1 MKIAR
6 LFIIALLIGCSQL
19 HAQTTPRIIV
29 GGERFD
35 QYLPLLK
42 DKKVALVVNQ
52 SSIVAYPPYE
62 RNLLDTLMHLSVKV
76 VKIFS
81 PEHGLRGTADAGE
94 EVQNGKDVKT
104 GLPVVSLYG
113 NNKKPTPENMAGVDV
128 VVFDMQ
134 DVGARFF
141 TYISTMHYVM
151 EACAAAKVPMIVLDR
166 PNPNGF
172 YVDGPVLQEKFKS
185 FVGMDP
191 VPIVHGMTIGEYAQM
206 LNGEGWL
213 EGKVKCNLTVVPC
226 LNYDHEMHYKPR
238 QKPSPNLPNITA
250 IYLYPSLCLLEGTV
264 MSLGRGTDFP
274 FQAFGHPNFSRTSF
288 TFTPETR
295 EGAKEPLYKGHVCYG
310 IDLHSKDLSY
320 FNKRRTLTLEWLIMS
335 YKMLLRTQKGKP
347 FFTDYFTKLAGTD
360 QLQKQ
365 IEQNMTEAQIREA
378 WQPDLEKFRVIRS
391 KYLLYKDFN
400 KPQP

>member
-1 MKIAR
+1 
-6 LFIIALLIGCSQL
+6 
-19 HAQTTPRIIV
+19 
-29 GGERFD
+29 
-35 QYLPLLK
+35 
-42 DKKVALVVNQ
+42 
-52 SSIVAYPPYE
+52 
-62 RNLLDTLMHLSVKV
+62 
-76 VKIFS
+76 
-81 PEHGLRGTADAGE
+81 
-94 EVQNGKDVKT
+94 
-104 GLPVVSLYG
+104 
-113 NNKKPTPENMAGVDV
+113 
-128 VVFDMQ
+128 
-134 DVGARFF
+134 
-141 TYISTMHYVM
+141 
-151 EACAAAKVPMIVLDR
+151 
-166 PNPNGF
+166 
-172 YVDGPVLQEKFKS
+172 
-185 FVGMDP
+185 
-191 VPIVHGMTIGEYAQM
+191 
-206 LNGEGWL
+206 
-213 EGKVKCNLTVVPC
+213 
-226 LNYDHEMHYKPR
+226 
-238 QKPSPNLPNITA
+238 
-250 IYLYPSLCLLEGTV
+250 

-295 EGAKEPLYKGHVCYG
+295 EGAKEPLYKGQVCYG